1 MTEVNGVAFK
11 LAQLERMRNAAAD
24 RGDFTEA
31 GKLQAMIMK
40 FDPQPKGG
48 TEVEHA
54 GTQPLTAE
62 QQATKKA
69 AQQNGTTSFAKMKKE
84 LDLKGNFADL
94 GLGWLARENKVDIEQ
109 KGPAVKVSL
118 K

>member
-1 MTEVNGVAFK
+1 MARRAS
-11 LAQLERMRNAAAD
+11 LSLEEQI
-24 RGDFTEA
+24 GFSA
-31 GKLQAMIMK
+31 GEISNYL
-40 FDPQPKGG
+40 
-48 TEVEHA
+48 H
-54 GTQPLTAE
+54 
-62 QQATKKA
+62 
-69 AQQNGTTSFAKMKKE
+69 QNGTTSFAKMKKE